1 MCRERGTHEIIE
13 QLGMCRERGNY
24 VELGKKRE
32 TKRSENKGRR
42 DEREVERG
50 NG

>member
-1 MCRERGTHEIIE
+1 MCRERGT
-13 QLGMCRERGNY
+13 Y